1 MLRPIHRFAQP
12 DLWPLRS
19 RAVRNWDGSMP
30 EAGNV
35 APGERSQTMRNFK
48 IWLGLMAIQVVAHD
62 LAYLD

>member
-1 MLRPIHRFAQP
+1 
-12 DLWPLRS
+12 
-19 RAVRNWDGSMP
+19 MP

-35 APGERSQTMRNFK
+35 APGKRSQTMRNFK